1 MRFGGREYKT
11 PAHLGKEAVARVN
24 TPYSH
29 AFPRCKGCF
38 CSLFEVGGGGARS
51 PAKADSERRESADGF
66 AAKMKRTKAGCRVV
80 KILFPVFGGEKA
92 AAKIRTVKGL
102 RVEIFS
108 RCARKNTT
116 RPLTV
121 RIVGADEI
129 FRLRGEKAAEKIKK
143 LC

>member
-1 MRFGGREYKT
+1 MRFGGREYNKT
-11 PAHLGKEAVARVN
+11 PAHLVKEAAAGVN

-29 AFPRCKGCF
+29 AFLRCKGC
-38 CSLFEVGGGGARS
+38 
-51 PAKADSERRESADGF
+51 
-66 AAKMKRTKAGCRVV
+66 
-80 KILFPVFGGEKA
+80 ILFPVFGGEKA

-129 FRLRGEKAAEKIKK
+129 FRLRGTKAIEIFTK

>member
-11 PAHLGKEAVARVN
+11 PAHLVKEAAAGVN

-29 AFPRCKGCF
+29 AFLRC
-38 CSLFEVGGGGARS
+38 
-51 PAKADSERRESADGF
+51 ADESGVQ
-66 AAKMKRTKAGCRVV
+66 GLL
-80 KILFPVFGGEKA
+80 ILFPVFGGEKA

-129 FRLRGEKAAEKIKK
+129 FRLRGEKAVEKFKK

>member
-11 PAHLGKEAVARVN
+11 PAHLVKEAAAGVN

-29 AFPRCKGCF
+29 AFPRRKGC
-38 CSLFEVGGGGARS
+38 
-51 PAKADSERRESADGF
+51 
-66 AAKMKRTKAGCRVV
+66 
-80 KILFPVFGGEKA
+80 ILFPVFGGEKA

-129 FRLRGEKAAEKIKK
+129 FRLRGEKAVEKFKK
-143 LC
+143 LCKN

>member
-1 MRFGGREYKT
+1 MQG
-11 PAHLGKEAVARVN
+11 L
-24 TPYSH
+24 
-29 AFPRCKGCF
+29 
-38 CSLFEVGGGGARS
+38 L
-51 PAKADSERRESADGF
+51 
-66 AAKMKRTKAGCRVV
+66 
-80 KILFPVFGGEKA
+80 ILFPVFGGEKA

-129 FRLRGEKAAEKIKK
+129 FRLRGEKAVENSKSYAKIEMVCHKAFCQA
-143 LC
+143 LFY

>member
-29 AFPRCKGCF
+29 AFPRRKGC
-38 CSLFEVGGGGARS
+38 
-51 PAKADSERRESADGF
+51 
-66 AAKMKRTKAGCRVV
+66 
-80 KILFPVFGGEKA
+80 ILFPVFGGEKA

-121 RIVGADEI
+121 WIG
-129 FRLRGEKAAEKIKK
+129 GTAAEAITAIGIIGSVIPPRCFSAVKV
-143 LC
+143 LLVSDFNSSLWYAVSV

>member
-38 CSLFEVGGGGARS
+38 CSLFEVGGAGREAPQKPTVNAVQVQTFLPRKEADEGG
-51 PAKADSERRESADGF
+51 GQ
-66 AAKMKRTKAGCRVV
+66 GLL
-80 KILFPVFGGEKA
+80 IQFPVFGGEKA

-129 FRLRGEKAAEKIKK
+129 FRLQGTKVIEIFAK

>member
-1 MRFGGREYKT
+1 V
-11 PAHLGKEAVARVN
+11 PAPLKWAA
-24 TPYSH
+24 
-29 AFPRCKGCF
+29 A
-38 CSLFEVGGGGARS
+38 
-51 PAKADSERRESADGF
+51 ERNDPPS
-66 AAKMKRTKAGCRVV
+66 
-80 KILFPVFGGEKA
+80 VFDGEKA

-129 FRLRGEKAAEKIKK
+129 FRLQSEKAVEKFKK

>member
-11 PAHLGKEAVARVN
+11 PAHLGKEAAAGVN

-29 AFPRCKGCF
+29 AFPRCKGC
-38 CSLFEVGGGGARS
+38 
-51 PAKADSERRESADGF
+51 
-66 AAKMKRTKAGCRVV
+66 
-80 KILFPVFGGEKA
+80 ILFPVFGGEKA

-121 RIVGADEI
+121 RIVQTLEYAI
-129 FRLRGEKAAEKIKK
+129 LKTARTIEKFTKF
-143 LC
+143 CYN

>member
-11 PAHLGKEAVARVN
+11 PAHLVKE
-24 TPYSH
+24 
-29 AFPRCKGCF
+29 
-38 CSLFEVGGGGARS
+38 
-51 PAKADSERRESADGF
+51 
-66 AAKMKRTKAGCRVV
+66 
-80 KILFPVFGGEKA
+80 A

-129 FRLRGEKAAEKIKK
+129 FRLRGEKAVEKFKK

>member
-1 MRFGGREYKT
+1 
-11 PAHLGKEAVARVN
+11 
-24 TPYSH
+24 
-29 AFPRCKGCF
+29 
-38 CSLFEVGGGGARS
+38 
-51 PAKADSERRESADGF
+51 
-66 AAKMKRTKAGCRVV
+66 MKRTKAGCRVV

-108 RCARKNTT
+108 RCVRKNTT

-121 RIVGADEI
+121 WVAGADEI

>member
-1 MRFGGREYKT
+1 MNNCSNVDWIISLRQEN
-11 PAHLGKEAVARVN
+11 VN
-24 TPYSH
+24 RLFDY
-29 AFPRCKGCF
+29 F
-38 CSLFEVGGGGARS
+38 CGI
-51 PAKADSERRESADGF
+51 
-66 AAKMKRTKAGCRVV
+66 AAGQDWKNPV
-80 KILFPVFGGEKA
+80 PVFGGEMA
-92 AAKIRTVKGL
+92 TAKIRTVKGF

-129 FRLRGEKAAEKIKK
+129 FRLRGEKAVEKFKK

>member
-1 MRFGGREYKT
+1 MRSGRGAHSPTKT
-11 PAHLGKEAVARVN
+11 DVD
-24 TPYSH
+24 
-29 AFPRCKGCF
+29 C
-38 CSLFEVGGGGARS
+38 RS
-51 PAKADSERRESADGF
+51 SAGGF

-121 RIVGADEI
+121 RIVGAGEI
-129 FRLRGEKAAEKIKK
+129 FHLRDEKAVEKFKK